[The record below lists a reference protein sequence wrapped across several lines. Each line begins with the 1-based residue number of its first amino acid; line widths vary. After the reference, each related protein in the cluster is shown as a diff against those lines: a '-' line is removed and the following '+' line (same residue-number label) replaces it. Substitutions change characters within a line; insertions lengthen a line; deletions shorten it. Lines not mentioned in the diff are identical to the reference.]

1 MTGWVSGHPWIG
13 ISATCHLYSVLF
25 FMLREFTQPP
35 YKNLS
40 LAIIIIIGGVEP
52 WPAKSPVG
60 HCVWSQNMTCS
71 SANLVSNHKSAQKDS
86 FISSQSVACGHPK
99 VVQCSV
105 DLSGWAKKIFCV
117 LLCTEILFCS
127 RQDCFE

>member
-1 MTGWVSGHPWIG
+1 
-13 ISATCHLYSVLF
+13 
-25 FMLREFTQPP
+25 MLRGFTQPP

-86 FISSQSVACGHPK
+86 FISSQSGKLLLLAWSFRRVAT
-99 VVQCSV
+99 VQ
-105 DLSGWAKKIFCV
+105 I
-117 LLCTEILFCS
+117 
-127 RQDCFE
+127 